1 MASQSEKLQEL
12 QTRVTE
18 LSGEVR
24 FNENLLLRSETVLQE
39 LVELNAE
46 CKARNDV
53 QDERMLRILEELK
66 HNHDDIDSIKKQQ
79 NITNTEIIERMD
91 AVKRHLYSR
100 LDAIDD
106 RINVLEKWRWF
117 ILGAVALAVL
127 LIENFNLSAFLS

>member
-127 LIENFNLSAFLS
+127 LIENFNLSAVLS

>member
-1 MASQSEKLQEL
+1 MATQSEKLQEL

-66 HNHDDIDSIKKQQ
+66 HNHDDIDTIKKQQ

>member
-1 MASQSEKLQEL
+1 MATQNEKMQEM
-12 QTRVTE
+12 QTRLTE

-66 HNHDDIDSIKKQQ
+66 HNHNDIDELKK
-79 NITNTEIIERMD
+79 NHSVSNTEILSRMQGAEKLLLARFDVIEERVN
-91 AVKRHLYSR
+91 A
-100 LDAIDD
+100 
-106 RINVLEKWRWF
+106 LEKWRWF
-117 ILGAVALAVL
+117 VLGVATFAVL
-127 LIENFNLSAFLS
+127 VIENFNISALFS

>member
-66 HNHDDIDSIKKQQ
+66 HNHDDIDTIKKQQ

>member
-1 MASQSEKLQEL
+1 MASQSEKLQDL

-66 HNHDDIDSIKKQQ
+66 HNHDDIDTIKKQQ

>member
-66 HNHDDIDSIKKQQ
+66 HNHDDIDTIKKQQ
-79 NITNTEIIERMD
+79 NVTNTEILERMD
-91 AVKRHLYSR
+91 SVKRHLYGR
-100 LDAIDD
+100 LDAIDE

-127 LIENFNLSAFLS
+127 LIENFNLSTFLS

>member
-1 MASQSEKLQEL
+1 MATQSEKLQEL